1 MCCKLLESLIR
12 DRLIEHLLQNGLIN
26 ENQHGF
32 MSRKSCATNLLE
44 FMEMVT
50 KAVDEGD
57 PVDVVYLDFAKAF
70 DTVPK
75 ERLLEKL
82 RAHGVG
88 GDVLQ
93 WIRAWLTD
101 RSQRVVLNGSSST
114 WKEVLSGVPQ
124 GSVLGPI
131 LFLVFINDL
140 DFVAR
145 LIAILKKFADDTK
158 LGQRVRTVE
167 EARLLQKALDELC
180 EWAETWGMRFN
191 VKKCK
196 VMHFGAKN
204 PLHKYTM
211 LGQELEVT
219 QEEVDIGVKISN
231 NLKVSEQCRKA
242 AKTAQGVLSQI
253 CRTFHYR
260 DRSTY
265 VSMYKMYVRPHL
277 EFAATVWSPWQ
288 EGDRDCLEKVQKRA
302 ISQVSGLR
310 GATYEEKLREL
321 EMETLEERRHQLDM
335 QQTFKIL
342 KGIDR
347 VDKGTWFESV
357 ADGGRLTRMTAD
369 PDNLKI
375 PAARLDVRRN
385 FFSQRVPEQW
395 NKIPPALKQA
405 KTAAAFRFGYR
416 EHRRAAMA
424 AVRTDPRHGTG

>member
-1 MCCKLLESLIR
+1 M
-12 DRLIEHLLQNGLIN
+12 
-26 ENQHGF
+26 
-32 MSRKSCATNLLE
+32 
-44 FMEMVT
+44 
-50 KAVDEGD
+50 
-57 PVDVVYLDFAKAF
+57 
-70 DTVPK
+70 
-75 ERLLEKL
+75 
-82 RAHGVG
+82 
-88 GDVLQ
+88 
-93 WIRAWLTD
+93 
-101 RSQRVVLNGSSST
+101 
-114 WKEVLSGVPQ
+114 
-124 GSVLGPI
+124 
-131 LFLVFINDL
+131 
-140 DFVAR
+140 
-145 LIAILKKFADDTK
+145 
-158 LGQRVRTVE
+158 RTIE

-211 LGQELEVT
+211 MGQELEVT
-219 QEEVDIGVKISN
+219 QEEVDIGVKITN

-405 KTAAAFRFGYR
+405 KTAAAFRIGYR
-416 EHRRAAMA
+416 EHRRAATA